1 MWCTGAP
8 ERQCTTC
15 TTPRK
20 WVERGMKMRCSR
32 KRRSW
37 DWSTSGIANERAPRL
52 SGAQGTKF
60 EEHTELNTILCIRK
74 SPHLLQVRPLLPLVP
89 APLKLRL
96 GLVQGRHSIRARHRA
111 GDRHRPEPA
120 QAAGSAAG
128 LIDAADLPLAA
139 VMLSAR
145 SLSIPEPR
153 PVGRSLRAI
162 STLWRELRYEFRP
175 NGLHHCPYFL
185 RDGFEDRR
193 FNHVAM
199 DRLQFGRH

>member
-60 EEHTELNTILCIRK
+60 EEHTELTTILCIRK

-89 APLKLRL
+89 ALLKLRL
-96 GLVQGRHSIRARHRA
+96 GLPQGRRAARARHRA
-111 GDRHRPEPA
+111 VDRWRPESA
-120 QAAGSAAG
+120 QLSGPPTG
-128 LIDAADLPLAA
+128 LIDATDFPAAA
-139 VMLSAR
+139 VDRVVRSILVDPGAEAGGAHLEGYSGLSVWELGRRRVRSLASCAR
-145 SLSIPEPR
+145 SSS
-153 PVGRSLRAI
+153 SLRK
-162 STLWRELRYEFRP
+162 
-175 NGLHHCPYFL
+175 
-185 RDGFEDRR
+185 
-193 FNHVAM
+193 
-199 DRLQFGRH
+199 